1 MTLGKGLE
9 ILLHQR
15 EVHLGFCQTAKKL
28 HHRTLKGY

>member
-15 EVHLGFCQTAKKL
+15 EVHLGSCQTAKKL
-28 HHRTLKGY
+28 HHRPVKGY